1 MIDKDDFFIKIA
13 IDFIDTPSFLGWIFY
28 SAYFLIILYSIFPFK
43 NRIKHKVLFRIKFKF
58 SAKPVIYS
66 VGAILMLFGFTIFKL
81 WNNNNLEAFYLIP
94 SFFQLPNEDL
104 KPLWNV
110 ATGAISLL
118 TATFLII
125 ILCLDIMII
134 CEEGLYTNAKHK
146 LFYKKFAKRED
157 LELFNVVRFDPSK
170 MQELPC
176 IIVKTKFR
184 QIKCFE
190 SMFKKEDLEKL
201 KAWYENQ
208 F

>member
-1 MIDKDDFFIKIA
+1 MIDKDDTFIKFL
-13 IDFIDTPSFLGWIFY
+13 IDFIDNPLSLGWIFY
-28 SAYFLIILYSIFPFK
+28 SAYFLYILYLSFPFK
-43 NRIKHKVLFRIKFKF
+43 NYIKYKVLFRIKFKL
-58 SAKPVIYS
+58 STKTTIYA
-66 VGAILMLFGFTIFKL
+66 VGAILILFGFTIFKL
-81 WNNNNLEAFYLIP
+81 WNNNNLEAFYLIS
-94 SFFQLPNEDL
+94 SFFELSNEDL

-110 ATGAISLL
+110 FIGVIYLL
-118 TATFLII
+118 TGILIMLT
-125 ILCLDIMII
+125 LCLDVIVI

-146 LFYKKFAKRED
+146 LFYKKFTKHED
-157 LELFNVVRFDPSK
+157 LGLFNVIRFDPIK

-201 KAWYENQ
+201 KVWYENK